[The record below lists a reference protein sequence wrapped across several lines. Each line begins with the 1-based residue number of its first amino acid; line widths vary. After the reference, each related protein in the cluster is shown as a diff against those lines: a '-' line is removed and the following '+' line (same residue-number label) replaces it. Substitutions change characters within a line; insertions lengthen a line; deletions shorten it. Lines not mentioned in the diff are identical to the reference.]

1 MLEIPSR
8 ICPLCQKPITDDDFK
23 EVDGPIAVVH
33 QSCYEMMEENTQDF
47 DIWNLGDI
55 IWNLLKYVKKF
66 LEY

>member
-47 DIWNLGDI
+47 DI
-55 IWNLLKYVKKF
+55 
-66 LEY
+66 